1 MTGTELIEAVAAAQ
15 GVTKADVKKIID
27 AALAAI
33 ADAAVRGDEVSL
45 AGFGKFKIK
54 QSAAREGKNPRTGE
68 SMTIAASKK
77 VSFQPAKAL
86 KDKVNG

>member
-15 GVTKADVKKIID
+15 GATKADVKKIID

-33 ADAAVRGDEVSL
+33 ADTAARGEEVSL
-45 AGFGKFKIK
+45 AGFGKFKVK
-54 QSAAREGKNPRTGE
+54 QSAPRQAKNPRTGE

-77 VSFQPAKAL
+77 VSFQAAKAL

>member
-15 GVTKADVKKIID
+15 GATKADVKKIIE

-33 ADAAVRGDEVSL
+33 ADAAFRGDEVSL
-45 AGFGKFKIK
+45 AGFGKFKVK